1 MKAQIFSMDLF
12 IAITILLIIIGGL
25 GIIIYEFNVHQQ
37 ETAENRDMQLKG
49 EAAIN
54 SLIQSPSSENPEGG

>member
-25 GIIIYEFNVHQQ
+25 GVIIYEFNIHQQ
-37 ETAENRDMQLKG
+37 EMAENRDMQLKG

-54 SLIQSPSSENPEGG
+54 SLVQSPGQESSGGG